1 MSPFLQKQS
10 TSTLTSLLCVSS
22 VLTVLTALG
31 CQGPQRFTDTE
42 DRSYI
47 AECEDKTCTYRPAA
61 PASSEGTTTPSAPAP
76 NAPKLTLR
84 STGHLLAICEGEKAK
99 GTACRA
105 VTCTDSCPT
114 DPAGNKTTCQRGL
127 CVNEGAE
134 ITNEDALLL
143 CIAGTGTQRSA
154 KQAGRMALARTC
166 GTPCVVPAACRQ
178 P

>member
-1 MSPFLQKQS
+1 MSHFLRTQPRARI
-10 TSTLTSLLCVSS
+10 LRLRLAS
-22 VLTVLTALG
+22 VLAGFVPLG

-42 DRSYI
+42 DRSYVV
-47 AECEDKTCTYRPAA
+47 ECEDKVCTYRPAA
-61 PASSEGTTTPSAPAP
+61 PASSEGAPSSSQPVP
-76 NAPKLTLR
+76 NATNLTLR
-84 STGHLLAICEGEKAK
+84 STGRLLAICEGEKAK

-105 VTCTDSCPT
+105 VTCTDSCPN

-127 CVNEGAE
+127 CVNEGAD

-143 CIAGTGTQRSA
+143 CIAGTGTKRSA